1 MGMKIHLL
9 LLCFFVAS
17 FAVGNSF
24 AQIADP
30 HCYYPKFDNRS
41 EVDTIYGNYTDQF
54 LGDFF
59 RLPPLLN
66 TTTSRLAIS
75 GLKKGYSQYWE
86 IAPQAPFNLH
96 NLTITNP
103 ERLDRT
109 EDNPRQN
116 VYGHFRNSKDWDM
129 ISGSGSTYFIYWSDA
144 NGLYDTSRRSYL
156 DISISKYHFNFARTG
171 DLPPIVTHCSSDT
184 VDDIFFGVTTTSVSG
199 QDTMYLAQYVGGE
212 SLKTDTLNGITLVNP
227 DTLYF
232 FDTSRIADRVF
243 QSGKFSGS
251 TYLDIVGHDRSDN
264 LFYYHNTGRFDP
276 QEFARAM
283 HYDTLVVAREQ
294 HYSPLYPY
302 YRVFFDSPHSDR
314 VLSKADT
321 DSSEDLLFWYVRTPE
336 DGTSGNRIRMAF
348 LRGGVNFGS
357 TRIQLDSV
365 PTIRD
370 LGTLE
375 SGYSNFGPD
384 PYFYIG
390 QIDRSPNANKYVM
403 IRYHEGTF
411 YEHYFLYMLG
421 DAFDDQ
427 ADMIFE
433 VPYPFYIIQAF
444 DTVDANGDGYAD
456 ILFGAPTYANSTSSR
471 TRVGTMGV
479 IYGNQK
485 IPHLAKNTVVNHR
498 DQNIPSCTIRKI
510 SGRVLQIE
518 YSLGE
523 VGDYVLEVRDILGR
537 LIATKWLNASDQGE
551 IMLHLDGALSGTYF
565 LHIEGKLKAVNQK
578 FFLSN

>member
-1 MGMKIHLL
+1 MKIHLL
-9 LLCFFVAS
+9 ILCLFVA
-17 FAVGNSF
+17 FLAVGNSF

-59 RLPPLLN
+59 RLPPLPN

-156 DISISKYHFNFARTG
+156 SISVSKYHFNFARTG

-184 VDDIFFGVTTTSVSG
+184 VDDIFFGVTTTSASG

-212 SLKTDTLNGITLVNP
+212 GLKTDTLNTGIRVVNP

-243 QSGKFSGS
+243 KSGNFSGS
-251 TYLDIVGHDRSDN
+251 GHLDVVGHDRSDN
-264 LFYYHNTGRFDP
+264 LFYYHNTGKFDP
-276 QEFARAM
+276 WEFARAM

-294 HYSPLYPY
+294 HYSHLYPY

-314 VLSKADT
+314 VLSKPDT
-321 DSSEDLLFWYVRTPE
+321 DSSEDLMFWYVRTPE

-375 SGYSNFGPD
+375 SAYSNFGPD

-403 IRYHEGTF
+403 INYGEGTF

-433 VPYPFYIIQAF
+433 VPFPFYRIQAF
-444 DTVDANGDGYAD
+444 DTVDANGDRYAD
-456 ILFGAPTYANSTSSR
+456 ILFGAPTYTSSTSSL
-471 TRVGTMGV
+471 TEVGTMGV
-479 IYGNQK
+479 IYGNAK
-485 IPHLAKNTVVNHR
+485 IPHLVKNGVAVNHL

-510 SGRVLQIE
+510 SDRVLQIE

-537 LIATKWLNASDQGE
+537 LIATKWLGASDLASGNIQIPFSRKSTGFYVVA
-551 IMLHLDGALSGTYF
+551 ITGTGKHLS
-565 LHIEGKLKAVNQK
+565 QK
-578 FFLSN
+578 FLW